1 MKVRVIK
8 NKEAL
13 LLIKNE
19 WDKIFL
25 EGEYTIFQSFQ
36 FCYNSLNEKSKPFII
51 CLENKNNRKLIKKIN
66 TRNVITYGIKR
77 KNSENGYF
85 IGPTLIDKVKSS
97 MKSYEN
103 ET

>member
-13 LLIKNE
+13 LLIKKE

-36 FCYNSLNEKSKPFII
+36 FCYNSLM
-51 CLENKNNRKLIKKIN
+51 
-66 TRNVITYGIKR
+66 RNQNPLLFV
-77 KNSENGYF
+77 
-85 IGPTLIDKVKSS
+85 
-97 MKSYEN
+97 
-103 ET
+103 